1 MKLSAYE
8 KERLA
13 HINYKME
20 VIHDYVDD
28 VYELLVDRDFNELS
42 AVLVDLIEELK
53 EIQLSIT
60 DEL

>member
-13 HINYKME
+13 HINYKMG

-28 VYELLVDRDFNELS
+28 VYELLIDREFDELS
-42 AVLVDLIEELK
+42 AVLVELI
-53 EIQLSIT
+53 
-60 DEL
+60 